1 MVKNVWIEM
10 LYVRL
15 VKEVDKIMLMQM
27 LQNLVNA
34 ISQHFVIV
42 EVSVNGIFFQN
53 DLMLDKL
60 HHEHEVM
67 HCMDV
72 VLDKVM
78 YCVPWM

>member
-1 MVKNVWIEM
+1 MMHEI
-10 LYVRL
+10 L
-15 VKEVDKIMLMQM
+15 VKVVVKIVLMQM

-34 ISQHFVIV
+34 IFRYFVIV
-42 EVSVNGIFFQN
+42 EVSVNDVFFQN